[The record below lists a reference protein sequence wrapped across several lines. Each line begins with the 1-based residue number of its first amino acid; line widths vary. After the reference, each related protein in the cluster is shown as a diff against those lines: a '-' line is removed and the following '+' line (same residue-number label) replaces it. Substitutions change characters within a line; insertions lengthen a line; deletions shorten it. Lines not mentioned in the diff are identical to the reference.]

1 MHMAGDFP
9 IIQFKFDFRLK
20 CLALSFIAIALND
33 GEEVAENMKKPLPML
48 ELVNLVLKPRAR
60 RSISLSASKS

>member
-1 MHMAGDFP
+1 MAGDFP

-48 ELVNLVLKPRAR
+48 ELENLVLSLERA
-60 RSISLSASKS
+60 SIEEHLFIGF